1 MNNKELRQNYHLN
14 ELDDIAEA
22 KEGITETKGRIMHAQ
37 IYNVYQLP
45 IRANEENTKLDKQ
58 LREMKK
64 YLDTEKQNRAKL
76 KNMEQ
81 MMQPIIDSEEEPEKH
96 DNGTDVFEPMQTQL
110 EESTKQQK

>member
-1 MNNKELRQNYHLN
+1 
-14 ELDDIAEA
+14 
-22 KEGITETKGRIMHAQ
+22 MHAQ

-81 MMQPIIDSEEEPEKH
+81 MM
-96 DNGTDVFEPMQTQL
+96 
-110 EESTKQQK
+110 